1 MNTINEAHNEVKER
15 LVKALDDA
23 KHRMLLLDLLS
34 KHPGSYEALIAFA
47 EECEP
52 VYNGTREVFEYALD
66 ELAPELNKD
75 GRLSF
80 EIPYSR
86 YAWNAEAK
94 AWQIVEEDDEEDE
107 EEEPEDVARF
117 RSHERLGERLSGKG
131 DDEERRALPRKRRRS
146 QPAPVAASRPL

>member
-1 MNTINEAHNEVKER
+1 MKSINEALDEVKER

-52 VYNGTREVFEYALD
+52 VYDGAREAFEFALD
-66 ELAPELNKD
+66 ELAPEIDED

-117 RSHERLGERLSGKG
+117 RSHERLGERLTGKG
-131 DDEERRALPRKRRRS
+131 
-146 QPAPVAASRPL
+146 

>member
-1 MNTINEAHNEVKER
+1 M
-15 LVKALDDA
+15 
-23 KHRMLLLDLLS
+23 
-34 KHPGSYEALIAFA
+34 
-47 EECEP
+47 
-52 VYNGTREVFEYALD
+52 
-66 ELAPELNKD
+66 APERRSSLRSTSSPPEIDED

-117 RSHERLGERLSGKG
+117 RSHERLGERLSVKY
-131 DDEERRALPRKRRRS
+131 
-146 QPAPVAASRPL
+146 

>member
-23 KHRMLLLDLLS
+23 KHRMLLLDLLE
-34 KHPGSYEALIAFA
+34 KYPGSYEGLIAFA

-52 VYNGTREVFEYALD
+52 VYNGNWEAFEFALD
-66 ELAPELNKD
+66 ELAPEIDEN

-86 YAWNAEAK
+86 YAWNPEEN
-94 AWQIVEEDDEEDE
+94 AWRCVNEEDE
-107 EEEPEDVARF
+107 EDMKSEEDEEDMESEEDEEDGLKKFSLSSKSTQVFRLKLWQKVF
-117 RSHERLGERLSGKG
+117 RSDPKG
-131 DDEERRALPRKRRRS
+131 S
-146 QPAPVAASRPL
+146 

>member
-34 KHPGSYEALIAFA
+34 KHTGSYESLIAFA

-52 VYNGTREVFEYALD
+52 VYNGDKEAFEYALD
-66 ELAPELNKD
+66 ELAPEIDEN

-80 EIPYSR
+80 EISYSR
-86 YAWNAEAK
+86 FVWNPEEDAWRCVNE
-94 AWQIVEEDDEEDE
+94 EDEEDMESEDDEEE
-107 EEEPEDVARF
+107 EDEPEAIAGVIF
-117 RSHERLGERLSGKG
+117 RCRYYE
-131 DDEERRALPRKRRRS
+131 
-146 QPAPVAASRPL
+146 